1 MSKLLKDS
9 GPFLFPCTIE
19 YSLICAAVLFVMWKN
34 IADEHEH
41 YKNQKKRRKISRSL
55 HMNNSSSNQS
65 NRQQTTLAGSTDPEM
80 IPENEPHSTK
90 SAHHYSVG
98 KKDIFIIMA

>member
-1 MSKLLKDS
+1 MTLSTLARSDHGGLVHHGDLSGDGHAFDFSHMISLCNRRNNIMSKLLSDS

-41 YKNQKKRRKISRSL
+41 YK
-55 HMNNSSSNQS
+55 
-65 NRQQTTLAGSTDPEM
+65 
-80 IPENEPHSTK
+80 
-90 SAHHYSVG
+90 VG
-98 KKDIFIIMA
+98 

>member
-41 YKNQKKRRKISRSL
+41 YKIQKKRRKISRSL
-55 HMNNSSSNQS
+55 HSNGP
-65 NRQQTTLAGSTDPEM
+65 NRQQTTSASTDPEM
-80 IPENEPHSTK
+80 IPESEPLRTHN
-90 SAHHYSVG
+90 HYSIG
-98 KKDIFIIMA
+98 KILCL

>member
-80 IPENEPHSTK
+80 IPESEPHSK

-98 KKDIFIIMA
+98 KKDIFVIMP